1 LSNGLKIHFEQH
13 GSGTPLILLHGF
25 GQHGGSWDPLVPS
38 FARFFKVIVPDLRGC
53 GRSEAAEP
61 GFTVADMAS
70 DIVALMDEIGLARA
84 HVAGWSQGGTVALEL
99 GLGSADRLI
108 SLSLHSTYAGGRDR
122 YQSDWIDMR
131 RRIIASGDR
140 DLDFTTRIIGFFT
153 PEFINAR
160 PDRIEEFRRLESSNR
175 YPPTPKGMAGQVGAA
190 QQFEA
195 RDRIGGRR
203 SADRA
208 RCHAIRVTGWSR
220 LERGP
225 DAREQAFRRQELA
238 GSAINND
245 DRVLNARAIR
255 VVNVGQG
262 NLQTHLLKFFDRQII
277 QRVRQ
282 EHSLVTEDRHRNK
295 TDKKKQRNEKRSRA
309 RAIRSHQMN
318 SFVVI

>member
-84 HVAGWSQGGTVALEL
+84 HVAGWSQGGTVGLEV
-99 GLGSADRLI
+99 GLGVADRLI
-108 SLSLHSTYAGGRDR
+108 NLS
-122 YQSDWIDMR
+122 
-131 RRIIASGDR
+131 
-140 DLDFTTRIIGFFT
+140 LDFTTRISGFCT
-153 PEFINAR
+153 PEFINAP

-195 RDRIGGRR
+195 RDRIAAIRTPTLITVG
-203 SADRA
+203 SADRTTLPA
-208 RCHAIRVTGWSR
+208 QSR
-220 LERGP
+220 LMHAAIKGAEFWLFENAGHLPQFQFPDEFMSISLGFMLKHER
-225 DAREQAFRRQELA
+225 
-238 GSAINND
+238 
-245 DRVLNARAIR
+245 
-255 VVNVGQG
+255 
-262 NLQTHLLKFFDRQII
+262 
-277 QRVRQ
+277 
-282 EHSLVTEDRHRNK
+282 
-295 TDKKKQRNEKRSRA
+295 
-309 RAIRSHQMN
+309 
-318 SFVVI
+318 

>member
-1 LSNGLKIHFEQH
+1 LPHFLSNGLKLHFEQH

-53 GRSEAAEP
+53 GRSEPAEP

-70 DIVALMDEIGLARA
+70 DIVALMDEIGVARA

-99 GLGSADRLI
+99 GLGFADRLI

-122 YQSDWIDMR
+122 YQSNWIDMR

-195 RDRIGGRR
+195 RDRIAAIRTPTLITVG
-203 SADRA
+203 SADRTTLPA
-208 RCHAIRVTGWSR
+208 QSR
-220 LERGP
+220 LMHAAIKGAEFWLFENAGHLPQFQFPDEFMSISLGFMLKHER
-225 DAREQAFRRQELA
+225 
-238 GSAINND
+238 
-245 DRVLNARAIR
+245 
-255 VVNVGQG
+255 
-262 NLQTHLLKFFDRQII
+262 
-277 QRVRQ
+277 
-282 EHSLVTEDRHRNK
+282 
-295 TDKKKQRNEKRSRA
+295 
-309 RAIRSHQMN
+309 
-318 SFVVI
+318 